1 MILPYYIIIPLLAAF
16 LISLIAGKKDN
27 WAVILSVISVS
38 ALLVLSLYSFIT
50 MKDQTVTYEMSAWS
64 IPYGIVLVQDAL
76 TSFILV
82 MVSIISFTSLIFS
95 IQYIRHLSMDWKY
108 YSLFML
114 LVTGMNG
121 VIITGDLFNLYV
133 FMEIALFSAFA
144 LVAYGSKAEE
154 FEAAFKYAVMG
165 SVSSFLIL
173 AGIAVT
179 YSATSTLTMAKVAEV
194 LPAVDQKVI
203 FWIGALFI
211 AGFGLKAAAMP
222 FHAWL
227 PDAHSS
233 APAPISAMLS
243 GVLIKALGIY
253 VMLRIFYNVFNAP
266 EIFMKIFLVLGTIS
280 IIVGVFLAIGQWDMK
295 RLLAYHS
302 ISQIGYILLGMGIAT
317 PLGILG
323 AVFHLFNH
331 AIFKSLLFYN
341 AGSVEMALGTRDLR
355 KMGNLMKLLPT
366 TSQTSLIAS
375 LSISGIPPFNG
386 FFSKLIIIIAALQA
400 GLPWYAVF
408 AIIGSLLTLAS
419 FMKVQRYGFKGETV
433 IDLSEN
439 KIGWRMNSAMITLAV
454 LCILTSLMVVPGIQE
469 VTLDPVVKVIVDKT
483 EYIQLVLGGKN
494 GN

>member
-27 WAVILSVISVS
+27 WAVILSVIAVS
-38 ALLVLSLYSFIT
+38 ALLILSLFSFIS
-50 MKDQTVTYEMSAWS
+50 MKDETITYSMSAWS

-121 VIITGDLFNLYV
+121 VIITGDFFNLYV

-144 LVAYGSKAEE
+144 LVAYGSRAEE

-173 AGIAVT
+173 TGIAIT

-194 LPAVDQKVI
+194 LPTIDQKVI
-203 FWIGALFI
+203 LWVGALFM

-233 APAPISAMLS
+233 APAPISSMLS

-253 VMLRIFYNVFNAP
+253 VLIRIFYNVFNAP

-280 IIVGVFLAIGQWDMK
+280 IIIGVFLAIGQWDMK

-386 FFSKLIIIIAALQA
+386 FFSKLVIIIAALQA
-400 GLPWYAVF
+400 GLPWYALF

-433 IDLSEN
+433 IESSEN
-439 KIGWRMNSAMITLAV
+439 KIGWRMNFAMITLAV
-454 LCILTSLMVVPGIQE
+454 LCVVTSLMIVPGIQE
-469 VTLDPVVKVIVDKT
+469 VTLDPVVKVIADKT
-483 EYIQLVLGGKN
+483 EYIQLVLGGMN

>member
-16 LISLIAGKKDN
+16 LISLIAGKEDN
-27 WAVILSVISVS
+27 WAVILSVIAVS
-38 ALLVLSLYSFIT
+38 ALLVLSLFSFIS
-50 MKDQTVTYEMSAWS
+50 MKEETITYSMSAWS
-64 IPYGIVLVQDAL
+64 VPYGIVLVQDAL

-82 MVSIISFTSLIFS
+82 MVSIISFTSVIFS

-121 VIITGDLFNLYV
+121 VIITGDFFNLYV

-194 LPAVDQKVI
+194 LPAVDQKVF
-203 FWIGALFI
+203 FWIGGLFI

-233 APAPISAMLS
+233 APAPISSMLS

-302 ISQIGYILLGMGIAT
+302 ISQIGYILLGIGIAT

-433 IDLSEN
+433 IDSSEN

-469 VTLDPVVKVIVDKT
+469 VTLDPVVKVIADKT
-483 EYIQLVLGGKN
+483 EYIQLVLGGIN

>member
-27 WAVILSVISVS
+27 WAVILSVIAIS
-38 ALLVLSLYSFIT
+38 ALLVLSLFSFIS
-50 MKDQTVTYEMSAWS
+50 MKEETITYSMSAWS
-64 IPYGIVLVQDAL
+64 VPYGIVLVQDAL

-108 YSLFML
+108 YALFML

-121 VIITGDLFNLYV
+121 VIITGDFFNLYV

-203 FWIGALFI
+203 FWIGGLFI

-233 APAPISAMLS
+233 APAPISSMLS

-266 EIFMKIFLVLGTIS
+266 EIFMKILLVLGTIS

-433 IDLSEN
+433 IDSSEY
-439 KIGWRMNSAMITLAV
+439 KIGWRMNSAMITLAL

-469 VTLDPVVKVIVDKT
+469 VTLDPVVKVIADKT
-483 EYIQLVLGGKN
+483 EYIQLVLGGMN

>member
-16 LISLIAGKKDN
+16 LITMIAGKKDN
-27 WAVILSVISVS
+27 WAVILSVIASI
-38 ALLVLSLYSFIT
+38 ALLVLSLFSFISMRDET
-50 MKDQTVTYEMSAWS
+50 ITYSMSDWS

-108 YSLFML
+108 YALFML

-121 VIITGDLFNLYV
+121 VIITGDFFNLYV
-133 FMEIALFSAFA
+133 FMEIALFAAFA

-194 LPAVDQKVI
+194 LPTVDQKVI
-203 FWIGALFI
+203 FWIGGLFM

-253 VMLRIFYNVFNAP
+253 VMIRIFYNVFNAP
-266 EIFMKIFLVLGTIS
+266 EIFTKIFLVLGTIS

-323 AVFHLFNH
+323 AVFHLLNH

-355 KMGNLMKLLPT
+355 KMGNLMKILPT

-400 GLPWYAVF
+400 GLPWYALF

-419 FMKVQRYGFKGETV
+419 FMKVQRYGFKGETTV
-433 IDLSEN
+433 ESVEN
-439 KIGWRMNSAMITLAV
+439 KVGWRMNSAMITLAV
-454 LCILTSLMVVPGIQE
+454 LCILTSLMVVPGIRE
-469 VTLDPVVKVIVDKT
+469 VTLDPVVKVIADKT
-483 EYIQLVLGGKN
+483 EYIQLVLGGMN

>member
-27 WAVILSVISVS
+27 WAVILSVIAVS
-38 ALLVLSLYSFIT
+38 ALLILSLFSFIS
-50 MKDQTVTYEMSAWS
+50 MKEETITYSMSAWS

-121 VIITGDLFNLYV
+121 VIITGDFFNLYV

-144 LVAYGSKAEE
+144 LVAYGSRAEE

-173 AGIAVT
+173 AGIAIA
-179 YSATSTLTMAKVAEV
+179 YSATSTLTMAKVAEI
-194 LPAVDQKVI
+194 LPAVDQKIV
-203 FWIGALFI
+203 FWIGALFM

-233 APAPISAMLS
+233 APAPISSMLS

-253 VMLRIFYNVFNAP
+253 VMIRIFYNVFNAP
-266 EIFMKIFLVLGTIS
+266 EIFMQIFLVLGTIS
-280 IIVGVFLAIGQWDMK
+280 IINGVFLAIGQWDMK

-419 FMKVQRYGFKGETV
+419 FMKVQRYGFKGET
-433 IDLSEN
+433 IIESSEN
-439 KIGWRMNSAMITLAV
+439 KIGWRMNAAMITLAV
-454 LCILTSLMVVPGIQE
+454 LCVVTSLMIVPGIQE
-469 VTLDPVVKVIVDKT
+469 VTLDPVVKVIADKT
-483 EYIQLVLGGKN
+483 EYIQLVLGGMN

>member
-27 WAVILSVISVS
+27 WAVILSVIAVS
-38 ALLVLSLYSFIT
+38 ALLILSLFSFIT
-50 MKDQTVTYEMSAWS
+50 MKEETITYSMSAWS

-179 YSATSTLTMAKVAEV
+179 YSATSTLTMAKVAEI

-203 FWIGALFI
+203 FWVGGLFMV
-211 AGFGLKAAAMP
+211 GFGLKAAAMP

-253 VMLRIFYNVFNAP
+253 VMIRIFYNVFNAP
-266 EIFMKIFLVLGTIS
+266 EVFMKIFLVLGTIS

-302 ISQIGYILLGMGIAT
+302 ISQIGYILLGIGIAT

-419 FMKVQRYGFKGETV
+419 FMKVQRYGFKGETIV
-433 IDLSEN
+433 ESSEN

-469 VTLDPVVKVIVDKT
+469 VTLDPVVKVISDKT
-483 EYIQLVLGGKN
+483 EYIQLVLGGMN

>member
-27 WAVILSVISVS
+27 WAVILSVIASS
-38 ALLVLSLYSFIT
+38 ALLVLSLFSFIL
-50 MKDQTVTYEMSAWS
+50 MKEETITYSMSAWS

-121 VIITGDLFNLYV
+121 VIITGDFFNLYV

-203 FWIGALFI
+203 FWVGALFM

-233 APAPISAMLS
+233 APAPISSMLS

-253 VMLRIFYNVFNAP
+253 VMIRIFYNVFNAP
-266 EIFMKIFLVLGTIS
+266 EVFMEIFLVLGTIS
-280 IIVGVFLAIGQWDMK
+280 ILIGVFLAIGQWDMK

-331 AIFKSLLFYN
+331 ALFKSLLFYN

-433 IDLSEN
+433 VESSEN
-439 KIGWRMNSAMITLAV
+439 KIGWRMNASMITLAV
-454 LCILTSLMVVPGIQE
+454 LCLITSLMVVPGIQE
-469 VTLDPVVKVIVDKT
+469 VTLDPVVKVIADKT
-483 EYIQLVLGGKN
+483 EYIQLVLGGIN

>member
-1 MILPYYIIIPLLAAF
+1 MILPYYIIIPMLAAF

-27 WAVILSVISVS
+27 WAVILSVIAAS
-38 ALLVLSLYSFIT
+38 ALLILSLFSFIT
-50 MKDQTVTYEMSAWS
+50 MKQETITYSMSAWS
-64 IPYGIVLVQDAL
+64 IPYGIILVQDAL

-121 VIITGDLFNLYV
+121 VIITGDFFNLYV
-133 FMEIALFSAFA
+133 FMEIALFAAFA

-203 FWIGALFI
+203 FWVGGLFM

-233 APAPISAMLS
+233 APAPISSMLS

-266 EIFMKIFLVLGTIS
+266 EVFMKIFLVLGTIS

-400 GLPWYAVF
+400 GLPWYAVI

-433 IDLSEN
+433 IDSSEN

-469 VTLDPVVKVIVDKT
+469 VTLDPVVKVIADKT
-483 EYIQLVLGGKN
+483 EYIQLVLGGMN